1 MRRLL
6 HTLRSVG
13 HDERGFT
20 LIELLVAMVTGLV
33 VSGALFAIL
42 EVSLHQTSRLAD
54 RVEADQTGR
63 IAMTRVIDA
72 LHSTCI
78 SPEFRPIQSGSSA
91 TELKFITAY
100 SSEATIPLSAV
111 TEHVIK
117 WEKES
122 GKETGLLTDSSRTA
136 TGGSWPKYTFSGTA
150 TTTRLA
156 SNIGAPQEESKSV
169 VFHYYKYAT
178 TSSSEVEKQLTPL
191 STLET
196 KPLAMKESKEA
207 EEAASVLVRFV
218 AYPSNGNTASN
229 RGVDL
234 RNQITLAMSA
244 PSSETPFEAVPCE

>member
-1 MRRLL
+1 M
-6 HTLRSVG
+6 
-13 HDERGFT
+13 
-20 LIELLVAMVTGLV
+20 ELLVAMLTGLV

-63 IAMTRVIDA
+63 VVMTRIIDA

-78 SPEFRPIQSGSSA
+78 SPEFRPIQFGSSK
-91 TELKFITAY
+91 TELRFVAAY
-100 SSEATIPLSAV
+100 SNEATIPISAV
-111 TEHVIK
+111 AEHRIF

-122 GKETGLLTDSSRTA
+122 GKTTGTLTDDARPA
-136 TGGSWPKYTFSGTA
+136 TGGSWPKYTFTGTF
-150 TTTRLA
+150 TVTHLG
-156 SNIGAPQEESKSV
+156 SNIAEVEENKETMI
-169 VFHYYKYAT
+169 FQYHRYALS
-178 TSSSEVEKQLTPL
+178 SSSEVEKQLTPL
-191 STLET
+191 STLEP
-196 KPLAMKESKEA
+196 KQLPMKTSLEA

-244 PSSETPFEAVPCE
+244 PSSETPIEAVPCE